1 MALVKLLMIKE
12 TSTGENLRT
21 IREKHME
28 NLSIWMERSTL
39 ASTSRGADT
48 AMEYSYGQA
57 GQLVEDNINRIR
69 EKVMHITGG
78 QMAKSTMD
86 SKRTICYG
94 EKGYRKKMGYFTK
107 SNMNKTT

>member
-1 MALVKLLMIKE
+1 MIKE

-28 NLSIWMERSTL
+28 YLSMLMERSTL

-86 SKRTICYG
+86 SKKVICYG
-94 EKGYRKKMGYFTK
+94 EKEYRKKMAYYTK